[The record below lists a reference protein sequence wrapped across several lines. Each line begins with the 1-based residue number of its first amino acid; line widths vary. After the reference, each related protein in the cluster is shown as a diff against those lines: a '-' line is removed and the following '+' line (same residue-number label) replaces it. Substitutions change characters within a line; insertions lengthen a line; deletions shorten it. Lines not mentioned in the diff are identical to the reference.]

1 MKDFIKNKRQ
11 IVIRTLIFI
20 LFVLPSIVLS
30 YLALFGI
37 NVNNNQGSA
46 SFILMFIGLIAMVI
60 SKLSELETR

>member
-1 MKDFIKNKRQ
+1 MKEFIKNKRQ
-11 IVIRTLIFI
+11 TVIRTLIFI
-20 LFVLPSIVLS
+20 LFVLPAIILS

-37 NVNNNQGSA
+37 NVNNSQGSA